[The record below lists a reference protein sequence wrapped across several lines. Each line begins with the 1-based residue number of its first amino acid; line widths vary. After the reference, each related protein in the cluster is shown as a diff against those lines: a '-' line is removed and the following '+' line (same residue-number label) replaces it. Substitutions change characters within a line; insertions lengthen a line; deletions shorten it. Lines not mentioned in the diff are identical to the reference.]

1 MKPIRELWEPQA
13 RRIDALSLRERAI
26 MFLSLSVA
34 MAAVADAFVLS
45 PQVARHRELAA
56 QAHARAAEL
65 TALQAQLAAGADTAD
80 TPQRRLQQQL
90 ATLQTQR
97 RTVDEAIDKQ
107 LAGAAEGPGLPE
119 LLAQVLRRHAKLALL
134 KLESTAASP
143 RAADDA
149 LAGLPPQR
157 GVDLQIAGRHAD
169 LVAYLTE
176 IEQRLPGLRWSD
188 LHVDAR
194 TQPPVL
200 SVRVFLPGAG
210 A

>member
-1 MKPIRELWEPQA
+1 MKSIRELWQPQA

-26 MFLSLSVA
+26 MFVSLAVA
-34 MAAVADAFVLS
+34 MAAATDALVLT
-45 PQVARHRELAA
+45 PQVATNRTLVAQAHERAVELAA
-56 QAHARAAEL
+56 L
-65 TALQAQLAAGADTAD
+65 KAQLAAADSAAD
-80 TPQRRLQQQL
+80 TPQRRLRQRL
-90 ATLQTQR
+90 AALQDQR
-97 RTVDEAIDKQ
+97 RKVDASISQRLAI
-107 LAGAAEGPGLPE
+107 AAEGTGLPE
-119 LLAQVLRRHAKLALL
+119 LLAQVLRRHDRLALL
-134 KLESTAASP
+134 KLDSTAAAP

-157 GVDLQIAGRHAD
+157 GVDLQIAGHHAD

-188 LHVDAR
+188 LHIDAR
-194 TQPPVL
+194 SRPPVL